1 MTTKKNKKRKSIKNK
16 THKIRNPVI
25 SFNFDSG
32 SINVLSTKLGEN
44 VCRFNLSLQKET
56 IKEGNKSQYW
66 FYFKVSNVKQKLCYF
81 SIHTH
86 NDCNNG
92 FKNLKVATS
101 YDNKKWFRYK
111 TTQQNKN
118 AKCKINNKTISVK
131 STQILKWKIKPTKK
145 TIWFAYYKPYPLER
159 IYKLTKQISNKSYFK
174 KKIIGYSEGNK
185 PIHMLT
191 IGNGCRN
198 VWLIGRQHPGESIA
212 SWIIEGFLKSTFSP
226 ISSLKIHIIPTLNPD
241 GIYLGYWYTNKKG
254 INLNLDWKHKKS
266 KEVNILNNLL
276 KKQHNDLILDI
287 HGDEECKKHFLSHCP
302 KRNIDLYNNINK
314 LLCKYNKHFQKE
326 DYYKKLNFP
335 CDGKTLDYTTNA
347 LTLEGSMKHNLGDI
361 NNEGINIG
369 KSLHKL
375 LINLY
380 SS

>member
-1 MTTKKNKKRKSIKNK
+1 M
-16 THKIRNPVI
+16 
-25 SFNFDSG
+25 
-32 SINVLSTKLGEN
+32 GEN

-86 NDCNNG
+86 IDCNNG
-92 FKNLKVATS
+92 FKNLKVFSITS

-111 TTQQNKN
+111 TTQENKN

-174 KKIIGYSEGNK
+174 KKIIGYSEGNR

-226 ISSLKIHIIPTLNPD
+226 ISNLKIHIIPTLNPD

-266 KEVNILNNLL
+266 KEVNILNKLL

-302 KRNIDLYNNINK
+302 KRNIDLYNSINK